1 MGKEL
6 FDNIPSKVS
15 DLLSDVKNGRI
26 GLPDLQR
33 PFVWKDNKVR
43 ELLDSMMKG
52 YPIGYIMLW
61 SSPDD
66 YENTGHIGKN
76 EKVYKRPDDLVID
89 GQQRLTALLAAM
101 YGVTIKARYVRA
113 GADELFCGYVPFSWS
128 EKYGTVLPLNRR
140 EVLNYNV
147 QIGSFSELE
156 ILANMV
162 QKYQKPVHLAFNSL
176 YYRPEQYEEITQ
188 IIQQCRSIGFDSYI
202 LADPALL
209 VYLRKEKI
217 DCEVHLSGDLGTVN
231 SAMTEVFAKEYPK
244 RIIFQR
250 KNTISEMRAVIRHI
264 TAQKE
269 AARKE
274 WTYPTEFEA
283 FALNELCQFSGAFCN
298 SLHCDEMGY
307 LCRVPYW
314 KKPMSLSE
322 SKLEKQEKNRPG
334 ENISISEW
342 DSASELTNPVSE
354 DGYLC
359 GATGCGL
366 CTLKQ
371 LSDAGITHLKLVGRG
386 NYTDFMERDIRN
398 LRRTLEILEDSSTE
412 EEYIRAMKAELF
424 PNGCSHMCYAR

>member
-1 MGKEL
+1 MK
-6 FDNIPSKVS
+6 ITS
-15 DLLSDVKNGRI
+15 
-26 GLPDLQR
+26 GLG
-33 PFVWKDNKVR
+33 
-43 ELLDSMMKG
+43 S
-52 YPIGYIMLW
+52 I
-61 SSPDD
+61 DD
-66 YENTGHIGKN
+66 Y
-76 EKVYKRPDDLVID
+76 P
-89 GQQRLTALLAAM
+89 
-101 YGVTIKARYVRA
+101 RYVRA

-176 YYRPEQYEEITQ
+176 YYRPEQYEEIAQ

-342 DSASELTNPVSE
+342 DSASELMNPVSE

-412 EEYIRAMKAELF
+412 EEYIRAMKAEFF

>member
-1 MGKEL
+1 MK
-6 FDNIPSKVS
+6 ITS
-15 DLLSDVKNGRI
+15 
-26 GLPDLQR
+26 GLG
-33 PFVWKDNKVR
+33 
-43 ELLDSMMKG
+43 S
-52 YPIGYIMLW
+52 I
-61 SSPDD
+61 DD
-66 YENTGHIGKN
+66 Y
-76 EKVYKRPDDLVID
+76 P
-89 GQQRLTALLAAM
+89 
-101 YGVTIKARYVRA
+101 RYVRA

-176 YYRPEQYEEITQ
+176 YYRPEQYEEIAQ

-342 DSASELTNPVSE
+342 DSASELMNPVSE

-371 LSDAGITHLKLVGRG
+371 LSDTGITHLKLVGRG

>member
-1 MGKEL
+1 MCRSWQRK
-6 FDNIPSKVS
+6 
-15 DLLSDVKNGRI
+15 
-26 GLPDLQR
+26 LPDR
-33 PFVWKDNKVR
+33 
-43 ELLDSMMKG
+43 
-52 YPIGYIMLW
+52 
-61 SSPDD
+61 
-66 YENTGHIGKN
+66 
-76 EKVYKRPDDLVID
+76 
-89 GQQRLTALLAAM
+89 
-101 YGVTIKARYVRA
+101 
-113 GADELFCGYVPFSWS
+113 
-128 EKYGTVLPLNRR
+128 
-140 EVLNYNV
+140 
-147 QIGSFSELE
+147 SFSELE

-162 QKYQKPVHLAFNSL
+162 QKYQKPVHLTFNSL

-314 KKPMSLSE
+314 KKPMSFSE

-342 DSASELTNPVSE
+342 DSASELMNPVSE

>member
-1 MGKEL
+1 MK
-6 FDNIPSKVS
+6 ITS
-15 DLLSDVKNGRI
+15 
-26 GLPDLQR
+26 GLG
-33 PFVWKDNKVR
+33 
-43 ELLDSMMKG
+43 S
-52 YPIGYIMLW
+52 I
-61 SSPDD
+61 DD
-66 YENTGHIGKN
+66 Y
-76 EKVYKRPDDLVID
+76 P
-89 GQQRLTALLAAM
+89 
-101 YGVTIKARYVRA
+101 RYVRA

-176 YYRPEQYEEITQ
+176 YYRQEQYEEITQ

-250 KNTISEMRAVIRHI
+250 KNTISEMCAVIRHI

-314 KKPMSLSE
+314 KKPMSFSE

-342 DSASELTNPVSE
+342 DSASELMNPVSE

>member
-1 MGKEL
+1 MK
-6 FDNIPSKVS
+6 ITS
-15 DLLSDVKNGRI
+15 
-26 GLPDLQR
+26 GLG
-33 PFVWKDNKVR
+33 
-43 ELLDSMMKG
+43 S
-52 YPIGYIMLW
+52 I
-61 SSPDD
+61 DD
-66 YENTGHIGKN
+66 Y
-76 EKVYKRPDDLVID
+76 P
-89 GQQRLTALLAAM
+89 
-101 YGVTIKARYVRA
+101 RYVRA

-147 QIGSFSELE
+147 QIGSLSELE

-176 YYRPEQYEEITQ
+176 YYRPEQYEEIAQ

-342 DSASELTNPVSE
+342 DSASELMNPVSE

>member
-1 MGKEL
+1 MK
-6 FDNIPSKVS
+6 ITS
-15 DLLSDVKNGRI
+15 
-26 GLPDLQR
+26 GLG
-33 PFVWKDNKVR
+33 
-43 ELLDSMMKG
+43 S
-52 YPIGYIMLW
+52 I
-61 SSPDD
+61 DD
-66 YENTGHIGKN
+66 Y
-76 EKVYKRPDDLVID
+76 P
-89 GQQRLTALLAAM
+89 
-101 YGVTIKARYVRA
+101 RYVRA

-176 YYRPEQYEEITQ
+176 YYRQEQYEEITQ

-314 KKPMSLSE
+314 KKPMSFSE

-342 DSASELTNPVSE
+342 DSASELMNPVSE

-424 PNGCSHMCYAR
+424 PNGCSHMCYVRQNMSTLSEVMHLGLTYFCIKG

>member
-1 MGKEL
+1 MK
-6 FDNIPSKVS
+6 ITS
-15 DLLSDVKNGRI
+15 
-26 GLPDLQR
+26 GLG
-33 PFVWKDNKVR
+33 
-43 ELLDSMMKG
+43 S
-52 YPIGYIMLW
+52 I
-61 SSPDD
+61 DD
-66 YENTGHIGKN
+66 Y
-76 EKVYKRPDDLVID
+76 P
-89 GQQRLTALLAAM
+89 
-101 YGVTIKARYVRA
+101 RYVRA

-176 YYRPEQYEEITQ
+176 YYRPEQYEEIAQ

-342 DSASELTNPVSE
+342 DSASELMNPVSE

-386 NYTDFMERDIRN
+386 NYTDFMELSLIH
-398 LRRTLEILEDSSTE
+398 I
-412 EEYIRAMKAELF
+412 
-424 PNGCSHMCYAR
+424 

>member
-1 MGKEL
+1 MK
-6 FDNIPSKVS
+6 ITA
-15 DLLSDVKNGRI
+15 
-26 GLPDLQR
+26 GLG
-33 PFVWKDNKVR
+33 
-43 ELLDSMMKG
+43 S
-52 YPIGYIMLW
+52 I
-61 SSPDD
+61 DD
-66 YENTGHIGKN
+66 Y
-76 EKVYKRPDDLVID
+76 P
-89 GQQRLTALLAAM
+89 
-101 YGVTIKARYVRA
+101 RYVRA

-342 DSASELTNPVSE
+342 DSASELMNPVSE

>member
-1 MGKEL
+1 MK
-6 FDNIPSKVS
+6 ITS
-15 DLLSDVKNGRI
+15 
-26 GLPDLQR
+26 GLG
-33 PFVWKDNKVR
+33 
-43 ELLDSMMKG
+43 S
-52 YPIGYIMLW
+52 I
-61 SSPDD
+61 DD
-66 YENTGHIGKN
+66 Y
-76 EKVYKRPDDLVID
+76 P
-89 GQQRLTALLAAM
+89 
-101 YGVTIKARYVRA
+101 RYVRA

-162 QKYQKPVHLAFNSL
+162 QKYQKPVHLTFNSL
-176 YYRPEQYEEITQ
+176 YYRPEQYEEIAR

-250 KNTISEMRAVIRHI
+250 KNTISEMCAVIRHI

-314 KKPMSLSE
+314 KKPMSFSE

-342 DSASELTNPVSE
+342 DSASELMNPVSE

-424 PNGCSHMCYAR
+424 PNGCSHMCYVR

>member
-1 MGKEL
+1 MK
-6 FDNIPSKVS
+6 ITS
-15 DLLSDVKNGRI
+15 
-26 GLPDLQR
+26 GLG
-33 PFVWKDNKVR
+33 
-43 ELLDSMMKG
+43 S
-52 YPIGYIMLW
+52 I
-61 SSPDD
+61 DD
-66 YENTGHIGKN
+66 Y
-76 EKVYKRPDDLVID
+76 P
-89 GQQRLTALLAAM
+89 
-101 YGVTIKARYVRA
+101 RYVRA

-176 YYRPEQYEEITQ
+176 YYRPEQYEEIAQ

-342 DSASELTNPVSE
+342 DSASELMNPVSE

>member
-1 MGKEL
+1 MK
-6 FDNIPSKVS
+6 ITS
-15 DLLSDVKNGRI
+15 
-26 GLPDLQR
+26 GLG
-33 PFVWKDNKVR
+33 
-43 ELLDSMMKG
+43 S
-52 YPIGYIMLW
+52 I
-61 SSPDD
+61 DD
-66 YENTGHIGKN
+66 Y
-76 EKVYKRPDDLVID
+76 P
-89 GQQRLTALLAAM
+89 
-101 YGVTIKARYVRA
+101 RYVRA

-176 YYRPEQYEEITQ
+176 YYRPEQYEEIAQ

-274 WTYPTEFEA
+274 WTYPTELEA

-342 DSASELTNPVSE
+342 DSASELMNPVSE

>member
-1 MGKEL
+1 MK
-6 FDNIPSKVS
+6 ITS
-15 DLLSDVKNGRI
+15 
-26 GLPDLQR
+26 GLG
-33 PFVWKDNKVR
+33 
-43 ELLDSMMKG
+43 S
-52 YPIGYIMLW
+52 I
-61 SSPDD
+61 DD
-66 YENTGHIGKN
+66 Y
-76 EKVYKRPDDLVID
+76 P
-89 GQQRLTALLAAM
+89 
-101 YGVTIKARYVRA
+101 RYVHA

-162 QKYQKPVHLAFNSL
+162 QKCQKPVHLAFNSL
-176 YYRPEQYEEITQ
+176 YYRPEQYEEIAQ

-342 DSASELTNPVSE
+342 DSASELMNPVSE

>member
-1 MGKEL
+1 MK
-6 FDNIPSKVS
+6 ITS
-15 DLLSDVKNGRI
+15 
-26 GLPDLQR
+26 GLG
-33 PFVWKDNKVR
+33 
-43 ELLDSMMKG
+43 S
-52 YPIGYIMLW
+52 I
-61 SSPDD
+61 DD
-66 YENTGHIGKN
+66 Y
-76 EKVYKRPDDLVID
+76 P
-89 GQQRLTALLAAM
+89 
-101 YGVTIKARYVRA
+101 RYVRA

-162 QKYQKPVHLAFNSL
+162 QKYQKPVHLTFNSL
-176 YYRPEQYEEITQ
+176 YYRPEQYEEIAR
-188 IIQQCRSIGFDSYI
+188 IIQQCRSIGFESYI

-269 AARKE
+269 AIRKE

-314 KKPMSLSE
+314 KKPMSFSE

-342 DSASELTNPVSE
+342 DSASELMNPVSE

-424 PNGCSHMCYAR
+424 PNGCSHMCYVR

>member
-1 MGKEL
+1 MK
-6 FDNIPSKVS
+6 ITS
-15 DLLSDVKNGRI
+15 
-26 GLPDLQR
+26 GLG
-33 PFVWKDNKVR
+33 
-43 ELLDSMMKG
+43 S
-52 YPIGYIMLW
+52 I
-61 SSPDD
+61 DD
-66 YENTGHIGKN
+66 Y
-76 EKVYKRPDDLVID
+76 P
-89 GQQRLTALLAAM
+89 
-101 YGVTIKARYVRA
+101 RYVRA

-176 YYRPEQYEEITQ
+176 YYRPEQYEEIAQ
-188 IIQQCRSIGFDSYI
+188 IIQQCRSIGFESYI

-314 KKPMSLSE
+314 KKPMSFSE

-342 DSASELTNPVSE
+342 DSGSELMNPVSE

>member
-1 MGKEL
+1 MK
-6 FDNIPSKVS
+6 ITA
-15 DLLSDVKNGRI
+15 
-26 GLPDLQR
+26 GLG
-33 PFVWKDNKVR
+33 
-43 ELLDSMMKG
+43 S
-52 YPIGYIMLW
+52 I
-61 SSPDD
+61 DD
-66 YENTGHIGKN
+66 Y
-76 EKVYKRPDDLVID
+76 P
-89 GQQRLTALLAAM
+89 
-101 YGVTIKARYVRA
+101 RYVRA

-162 QKYQKPVHLAFNSL
+162 QKYQKPVHLTFNSL
-176 YYRPEQYEEITQ
+176 YYRPEQYEEIAR
-188 IIQQCRSIGFDSYI
+188 IIQQCRSIGFESYI

-283 FALNELCQFSGAFCN
+283 FVLNELCQFSGAFCN

-342 DSASELTNPVSE
+342 DSASELMNPVSE

-424 PNGCSHMCYAR
+424 PNGCRHMCYAR

>member
-1 MGKEL
+1 MK
-6 FDNIPSKVS
+6 ITS
-15 DLLSDVKNGRI
+15 
-26 GLPDLQR
+26 GLG
-33 PFVWKDNKVR
+33 
-43 ELLDSMMKG
+43 S
-52 YPIGYIMLW
+52 I
-61 SSPDD
+61 DD
-66 YENTGHIGKN
+66 Y
-76 EKVYKRPDDLVID
+76 P
-89 GQQRLTALLAAM
+89 
-101 YGVTIKARYVRA
+101 RYVRA

-176 YYRPEQYEEITQ
+176 YYRPEQYEEIAQ

-202 LADPALL
+202 LADSALL

-342 DSASELTNPVSE
+342 DSASELMNPVSE

>member
-1 MGKEL
+1 MK
-6 FDNIPSKVS
+6 ITS
-15 DLLSDVKNGRI
+15 
-26 GLPDLQR
+26 GLG
-33 PFVWKDNKVR
+33 
-43 ELLDSMMKG
+43 S
-52 YPIGYIMLW
+52 I
-61 SSPDD
+61 DD
-66 YENTGHIGKN
+66 Y
-76 EKVYKRPDDLVID
+76 P
-89 GQQRLTALLAAM
+89 
-101 YGVTIKARYVRA
+101 RYVRA

-176 YYRPEQYEEITQ
+176 YYRQEQYEEITQ

-202 LADPALL
+202 LADSALL

-322 SKLEKQEKNRPG
+322 SKLEKQEKNHPG

-342 DSASELTNPVSE
+342 DSASELMNPVSE

-424 PNGCSHMCYAR
+424 PNGCSHMCYVR

>member
-1 MGKEL
+1 MK
-6 FDNIPSKVS
+6 ITS
-15 DLLSDVKNGRI
+15 
-26 GLPDLQR
+26 GLG
-33 PFVWKDNKVR
+33 
-43 ELLDSMMKG
+43 S
-52 YPIGYIMLW
+52 I
-61 SSPDD
+61 DD
-66 YENTGHIGKN
+66 Y
-76 EKVYKRPDDLVID
+76 P
-89 GQQRLTALLAAM
+89 
-101 YGVTIKARYVRA
+101 RYVRA

-176 YYRPEQYEEITQ
+176 YYRPEQYEEIAQ

-342 DSASELTNPVSE
+342 DSASELMNPVSE

-412 EEYIRAMKAELF
+412 EEYIRAMKADLF

>member
-1 MGKEL
+1 MK
-6 FDNIPSKVS
+6 ITS
-15 DLLSDVKNGRI
+15 
-26 GLPDLQR
+26 GLG
-33 PFVWKDNKVR
+33 
-43 ELLDSMMKG
+43 S
-52 YPIGYIMLW
+52 I
-61 SSPDD
+61 DD
-66 YENTGHIGKN
+66 Y
-76 EKVYKRPDDLVID
+76 P
-89 GQQRLTALLAAM
+89 
-101 YGVTIKARYVRA
+101 RYVRA

-162 QKYQKPVHLAFNSL
+162 QKCQKPVHLAFNSL
-176 YYRPEQYEEITQ
+176 YYRPEQYEEIAR
-188 IIQQCRSIGFDSYI
+188 IIQQCRSIGFESYI

-342 DSASELTNPVSE
+342 DSASELMNPVSE

>member
-1 MGKEL
+1 
-6 FDNIPSKVS
+6 
-15 DLLSDVKNGRI
+15 
-26 GLPDLQR
+26 
-33 PFVWKDNKVR
+33 
-43 ELLDSMMKG
+43 
-52 YPIGYIMLW
+52 
-61 SSPDD
+61 
-66 YENTGHIGKN
+66 
-76 EKVYKRPDDLVID
+76 
-89 GQQRLTALLAAM
+89 
-101 YGVTIKARYVRA
+101 
-113 GADELFCGYVPFSWS
+113 
-128 EKYGTVLPLNRR
+128 
-140 EVLNYNV
+140 
-147 QIGSFSELE
+147 
-156 ILANMV
+156 MV

-322 SKLEKQEKNRPG
+322 SKLEKQ
-334 ENISISEW
+334 
-342 DSASELTNPVSE
+342 

>member
-1 MGKEL
+1 MK
-6 FDNIPSKVS
+6 ITS
-15 DLLSDVKNGRI
+15 
-26 GLPDLQR
+26 GLG
-33 PFVWKDNKVR
+33 
-43 ELLDSMMKG
+43 S
-52 YPIGYIMLW
+52 I
-61 SSPDD
+61 DD
-66 YENTGHIGKN
+66 Y
-76 EKVYKRPDDLVID
+76 P
-89 GQQRLTALLAAM
+89 
-101 YGVTIKARYVRA
+101 RYVRA

-176 YYRPEQYEEITQ
+176 YYRQEQYEEITQ

-209 VYLRKEKI
+209 VYLPKEKI

-314 KKPMSLSE
+314 KKPVSLSE

-342 DSASELTNPVSE
+342 DSASELMNPVSE

-424 PNGCSHMCYAR
+424 PNGCSHMCYVR

>member
-1 MGKEL
+1 MK
-6 FDNIPSKVS
+6 ITS
-15 DLLSDVKNGRI
+15 
-26 GLPDLQR
+26 GLG
-33 PFVWKDNKVR
+33 
-43 ELLDSMMKG
+43 S
-52 YPIGYIMLW
+52 I
-61 SSPDD
+61 DD
-66 YENTGHIGKN
+66 Y
-76 EKVYKRPDDLVID
+76 P
-89 GQQRLTALLAAM
+89 
-101 YGVTIKARYVRA
+101 RYVRA

-176 YYRPEQYEEITQ
+176 YYRQEQYEEITQ
-188 IIQQCRSIGFDSYI
+188 IIQQCRSIWFDSYI

-314 KKPMSLSE
+314 KKPMSFSE

-342 DSASELTNPVSE
+342 DSASELMNPVSE

>member
-1 MGKEL
+1 MK
-6 FDNIPSKVS
+6 ITS
-15 DLLSDVKNGRI
+15 
-26 GLPDLQR
+26 GLG
-33 PFVWKDNKVR
+33 
-43 ELLDSMMKG
+43 S
-52 YPIGYIMLW
+52 I
-61 SSPDD
+61 DD
-66 YENTGHIGKN
+66 Y
-76 EKVYKRPDDLVID
+76 P
-89 GQQRLTALLAAM
+89 
-101 YGVTIKARYVRA
+101 RYVRA

-176 YYRPEQYEEITQ
+176 YYRPEQYEEIAQ

-342 DSASELTNPVSE
+342 DSASELMNPVSE

-366 CTLKQ
+366 CILKQ

>member
-1 MGKEL
+1 MK
-6 FDNIPSKVS
+6 ITS
-15 DLLSDVKNGRI
+15 
-26 GLPDLQR
+26 GLG
-33 PFVWKDNKVR
+33 
-43 ELLDSMMKG
+43 S
-52 YPIGYIMLW
+52 I
-61 SSPDD
+61 DD
-66 YENTGHIGKN
+66 Y
-76 EKVYKRPDDLVID
+76 P
-89 GQQRLTALLAAM
+89 
-101 YGVTIKARYVRA
+101 RYVRA

-176 YYRPEQYEEITQ
+176 YYRQEQYEEITQ

-314 KKPMSLSE
+314 KKPISFSE

-342 DSASELTNPVSE
+342 DSASELMNPVSE

-412 EEYIRAMKAELF
+412 EEYFRAMKAELF
-424 PNGCSHMCYAR
+424 PNGCSHMCYVR

>member
-1 MGKEL
+1 MK
-6 FDNIPSKVS
+6 ITS
-15 DLLSDVKNGRI
+15 
-26 GLPDLQR
+26 GLG
-33 PFVWKDNKVR
+33 
-43 ELLDSMMKG
+43 S
-52 YPIGYIMLW
+52 I
-61 SSPDD
+61 DD
-66 YENTGHIGKN
+66 Y
-76 EKVYKRPDDLVID
+76 P
-89 GQQRLTALLAAM
+89 
-101 YGVTIKARYVRA
+101 RYVRA

-176 YYRPEQYEEITQ
+176 YYRQEQYEEITQ

-202 LADPALL
+202 LAAPALL

-314 KKPMSLSE
+314 KKPMSFSE

-342 DSASELTNPVSE
+342 DSASELMNPVSE

-424 PNGCSHMCYAR
+424 PNGCSHMCYVR

>member
-1 MGKEL
+1 MK
-6 FDNIPSKVS
+6 ITA
-15 DLLSDVKNGRI
+15 
-26 GLPDLQR
+26 GLG
-33 PFVWKDNKVR
+33 
-43 ELLDSMMKG
+43 S
-52 YPIGYIMLW
+52 I
-61 SSPDD
+61 DD
-66 YENTGHIGKN
+66 Y
-76 EKVYKRPDDLVID
+76 P
-89 GQQRLTALLAAM
+89 
-101 YGVTIKARYVRA
+101 RYVRA

-176 YYRPEQYEEITQ
+176 YYRQEQYEEITQ

-314 KKPMSLSE
+314 KKPVSLSE

-342 DSASELTNPVSE
+342 DSASELMNPVSE

-424 PNGCSHMCYAR
+424 PNGCSHMCYVR

>member
-1 MGKEL
+1 MK
-6 FDNIPSKVS
+6 ITS
-15 DLLSDVKNGRI
+15 
-26 GLPDLQR
+26 GLG
-33 PFVWKDNKVR
+33 
-43 ELLDSMMKG
+43 S
-52 YPIGYIMLW
+52 I
-61 SSPDD
+61 DD
-66 YENTGHIGKN
+66 Y
-76 EKVYKRPDDLVID
+76 P
-89 GQQRLTALLAAM
+89 
-101 YGVTIKARYVRA
+101 RYVRA

-162 QKYQKPVHLAFNSL
+162 QKYQKPVHLTFNSL
-176 YYRPEQYEEITQ
+176 YYRPEQYEEIAR
-188 IIQQCRSIGFDSYI
+188 IIQQCRSIGFESYI
-202 LADPALL
+202 LADPVLL

-250 KNTISEMRAVIRHI
+250 KNTISEMCAVIRHI

-307 LCRVPYW
+307 LCRVPYVPG
-314 KKPMSLSE
+314 KKKAGKTELA
-322 SKLEKQEKNRPG
+322 LEVLTDEIEEDILDAPDYICG
-334 ENISISEW
+334 E
-342 DSASELTNPVSE
+342 
-354 DGYLC
+354 
-359 GATGCGL
+359 TGCGL
-366 CTLKQ
+366 CALYQ
-371 LSDAGITHLKLVGRG
+371 LQKAGITHLKLVGRG
-386 NYTDFMERDIRN
+386 NYVNYMENDIRN
-398 LRRTLEILEDSSTE
+398 LKQALELLDCAKNEADFINK
-412 EEYIRAMKAELF
+412 MKAKLF
-424 PNGCSHMCYAR
+424 EKGCSGNCYYETYGMKK

>member
-1 MGKEL
+1 MK
-6 FDNIPSKVS
+6 ITA
-15 DLLSDVKNGRI
+15 
-26 GLPDLQR
+26 GLG
-33 PFVWKDNKVR
+33 
-43 ELLDSMMKG
+43 S
-52 YPIGYIMLW
+52 I
-61 SSPDD
+61 DD
-66 YENTGHIGKN
+66 Y
-76 EKVYKRPDDLVID
+76 P
-89 GQQRLTALLAAM
+89 
-101 YGVTIKARYVRA
+101 RYVRA

-162 QKYQKPVHLAFNSL
+162 QKYQKPVHLTFNSL

-314 KKPMSLSE
+314 KKPMSFSE

-366 CTLKQ
+366 CTLK
-371 LSDAGITHLKLVGRG
+371 R
-386 NYTDFMERDIRN
+386 
-398 LRRTLEILEDSSTE
+398 
-412 EEYIRAMKAELF
+412 F
-424 PNGCSHMCYAR
+424 PMPESLI

>member
-1 MGKEL
+1 MK
-6 FDNIPSKVS
+6 ITS
-15 DLLSDVKNGRI
+15 
-26 GLPDLQR
+26 GLG
-33 PFVWKDNKVR
+33 
-43 ELLDSMMKG
+43 S
-52 YPIGYIMLW
+52 I
-61 SSPDD
+61 DD
-66 YENTGHIGKN
+66 Y
-76 EKVYKRPDDLVID
+76 P
-89 GQQRLTALLAAM
+89 
-101 YGVTIKARYVRA
+101 RYVRA

-162 QKYQKPVHLAFNSL
+162 QKCQKPVHLAFNSL
-176 YYRPEQYEEITQ
+176 YYRPEQYEEIAQ

-314 KKPMSLSE
+314 KKPMSFSE

-342 DSASELTNPVSE
+342 DSASELMNPVSE

>member
-1 MGKEL
+1 MK
-6 FDNIPSKVS
+6 ITS
-15 DLLSDVKNGRI
+15 
-26 GLPDLQR
+26 GLG
-33 PFVWKDNKVR
+33 
-43 ELLDSMMKG
+43 S
-52 YPIGYIMLW
+52 I
-61 SSPDD
+61 DD
-66 YENTGHIGKN
+66 Y
-76 EKVYKRPDDLVID
+76 P
-89 GQQRLTALLAAM
+89 
-101 YGVTIKARYVRA
+101 RYVRA

-298 SLHCDEMGY
+298 SLHCDEMGH
-307 LCRVPYW
+307 LCRVPYKIGKVKGNRE
-314 KKPMSLSE
+314 KKEECEETEKLISRTE
-322 SKLEKQEKNRPG
+322 STVKDANDEHSTDKPKEDDEERMYDP
-334 ENISISEW
+334 
-342 DSASELTNPVSE
+342 

-366 CTLKQ
+366 CALYRLRKV
-371 LSDAGITHLKLVGRG
+371 GITHLKLVGRG
-386 NYTDFMERDIRN
+386 NYVDFMEKDIRN
-398 LRRTLEILEDSSTE
+398 LKTALDILEHVDTE
-412 EEYIRAMKAELF
+412 EEYIRDIKRTLF
-424 PNGCSHMCYAR
+424 PYGCSGLCYYRETESVAGKTI

>member
-1 MGKEL
+1 MK
-6 FDNIPSKVS
+6 ITS
-15 DLLSDVKNGRI
+15 
-26 GLPDLQR
+26 GLG
-33 PFVWKDNKVR
+33 
-43 ELLDSMMKG
+43 S
-52 YPIGYIMLW
+52 I
-61 SSPDD
+61 DD
-66 YENTGHIGKN
+66 Y
-76 EKVYKRPDDLVID
+76 P
-89 GQQRLTALLAAM
+89 
-101 YGVTIKARYVRA
+101 RYVRA

-162 QKYQKPVHLAFNSL
+162 QKCQKPVHLAFNSL
-176 YYRPEQYEEITQ
+176 YYRPEQYEEIAQ

-342 DSASELTNPVSE
+342 DSASELMNPVSE

>member
-1 MGKEL
+1 MK
-6 FDNIPSKVS
+6 ITA
-15 DLLSDVKNGRI
+15 
-26 GLPDLQR
+26 GLG
-33 PFVWKDNKVR
+33 
-43 ELLDSMMKG
+43 S
-52 YPIGYIMLW
+52 I
-61 SSPDD
+61 DD
-66 YENTGHIGKN
+66 Y
-76 EKVYKRPDDLVID
+76 P
-89 GQQRLTALLAAM
+89 
-101 YGVTIKARYVRA
+101 RYVRA

-156 ILANMV
+156 ILAKMV

-176 YYRPEQYEEITQ
+176 YYRQEQYEEITQ

-314 KKPMSLSE
+314 KKPMSFSE

-342 DSASELTNPVSE
+342 DSASELMNPVSE